1 MPSPAAAARCL
12 FCAGFMALV
21 SFACRAPAPSSRVAG
36 ESAAA
41 CEDRKRAFVE
51 LVRKLPERSLNASI
65 RADLPET
72 TLGAVPGNAPVIEI
86 SEPRVVVD
94 DVPVAAAG
102 LAERLQAVR
111 AWGAAHVPQAGSKPV
126 VYLAA
131 ARDTDVETLRAYLAA
146 LPETLEP
153 RLLVGTVALSSSAG
167 GEGAAAES
175 PATRLLAERDPAARR
190 AIAEEGYRESSSC
203 PEFAR
208 AVESSALSEPK
219 RRWPALR
226 AALLDAVPKCRC
238 GDLDTVQLERLLSAE
253 QRAGASTLGLLPLG
267 FLRDVRCGAS
277 MPLRS
282 IGKLVLQMERF
293 DREFAGQF
301 GKDAVE
307 FNDVLAHERL
317 LGYFCEALPGET
329 LAAEQR
335 KRATLY
341 LRRGGEACEGWRFEP
356 LSPGAPMGTFRRLSG
371 GPPLSVHYWQAAEE
385 IKLFGPVPEPAT
397 KPTDQHDWAC
407 QTTQRLISVD
417 ARSVQLES
425 GFWFFDEAAC
435 RNATP
440 DRARPLTGCFATL
453 GEPLPAA
460 DAQPP
465 AVGAK
470 ASAPRAQ

>member
-1 MPSPAAAARCL
+1 MQSPMIAVRFL
-12 FCAGFMALV
+12 FCAAFLAFV
-21 SFACRAPAPSSRVAG
+21 SFSCRAPAPSSRVVA
-36 ESAAA
+36 EPAAA
-41 CEDRKRAFVE
+41 CEERQRGFLE

-65 RADLPET
+65 RVDLPET

-86 SEPRVVVD
+86 SQSRVVID
-94 DVPVAAAG
+94 SMPVAASG
-102 LAERLQAVR
+102 LAERVQAVR
-111 AWGAAHVPQAGSKPV
+111 VWGAAHVPASGSKPV

-153 RLLVGTVALSSSAG
+153 RLLVGTVALAPKA
-167 GEGAAAES
+167 GEGTEQETPAA
-175 PATRLLAERDPAARR
+175 RLLATRDPAARR
-190 AIAEEGYRESSSC
+190 AIAEEGYREASSC

-208 AVESSALSEPK
+208 AVESSAAVGPEG
-219 RRWPALR
+219 RWPALR
-226 AALLDAVPKCRC
+226 AALLEAVPKCRC

-253 QRAGASTLGLLPLG
+253 QRAGAATLGLLPLG

-282 IGKLVLQMERF
+282 IGKLVLQMEQF

-335 KRATLY
+335 RRATLY
-341 LRRGGEACEGWRFEP
+341 LRRSGESCEGWRFEP
-356 LSPGAPMGTFRRLSG
+356 LSPGAPMGTWRRVSG

-397 KPTDQHDWAC
+397 KPTDRHDWAC
-407 QTTQRLISVD
+407 ETTQRLVSVD
-417 ARSVQLES
+417 ARSIQLEN

-435 RNATP
+435 RSARP
-440 DRARPLTGCFATL
+440 DRASPLTGCFATL
-453 GEPLPAA
+453 GEPLPAP
-460 DAQPP
+460 DAKQP
-465 AVGAK
+465 ARDVK
-470 ASAPRAQ
+470 APAPRSQ

>member
-1 MPSPAAAARCL
+1 MPCPVATVRSL
-12 FCAGFMALV
+12 SCAGFLALV
-21 SFACRAPAPSSRVAG
+21 GVACRAPAPNSRVAA
-36 ESAAA
+36 ESATA

-51 LVRKLPERSLNASI
+51 LVRKLPERSVNASI
-65 RADLPET
+65 RADLPES

-86 SEPRVVVD
+86 SEPRVVID
-94 DVPVAAAG
+94 AVPVTAPG
-102 LAERLQAVR
+102 LFERVQAVR
-111 AWGAAHVPQAGSKPV
+111 AWGAAHVPAPGSKPV

-131 ARDTDVETLRAYLAA
+131 ARDTDVNTLRAYLAA

-153 RLLVGTVALSSSAG
+153 RLLVGTVALASEAG
-167 GEGAAAES
+167 DEGEEVES

-190 AIAEEGYRESSSC
+190 AIAEEGYRQSSSC
-203 PEFAR
+203 PEFAH
-208 AVESSALSEPK
+208 AVESSASLDPE

-238 GDLDTVQLERLLSAE
+238 GDLDTVHLERLLSAE

-335 KRATLY
+335 RRATLY
-341 LRRGGEACEGWRFEP
+341 LRRSGEPCEGWRFEP
-356 LSPGAPMGTFRRLSG
+356 LSPGAPMGSWRRVSG

-385 IKLFGPVPEPAT
+385 IRLFGPVPEPAT

-407 QTTQRLISVD
+407 ETTQRLVSVD
-417 ARSVQLES
+417 GRSIQLES

-435 RNATP
+435 RSATP

-460 DAQPP
+460 DPKPP
-465 AVGAK
+465 AAGAK
-470 ASAPRAQ
+470 APSPRPQ